1 MSSCSFGHR
10 ALVFKKSRSNNGTT
24 SLATKRQ
31 PNRRASLTRAFN
43 PAQDGR
49 YAMSAALYARDAT
62 QLASVVQIVETVPQ
76 IAWRTLVH
84 MVCLTVHR
92 RDVIATLSFLLPQQS
107 RQSSQ
112 DSQACLLEAALC
124 CIKLTPCTMSYEYF
138 SSATLC
144 PPARPLD
151 SAHTPC
157 GIAGIGFFDGDIPC
171 PYDVL
176 HAFEAIHTELRVHQ
190 NVRGAL
196 QAAFAVIWADHTF
209 RVTAGRSTLGNDPK
223 GRAFGMSVRR
233 ALGLGTFFWSTTLR
247 AELAGYAQL
256 AAIAQS
262 FVPPRS
268 DVVDLC
274 RMAFDTVIGQR
285 FFNPYSLVTA
295 IVMALMF
302 ADMPTESA
310 RPDPTALPL
319 MQSVRIGD
327 KASPALSPEDWVLA
341 DHCVVDRSG
350 HTTRTLLD
358 RSQTEETGCLAKLE
372 DRMLYVLTPAWKA
385 HFPRAQENYAPP
397 QADDSSATDSTN
409 CGSPQ
414 ASCE

>member
-10 ALVFKKSRSNNGTT
+10 ALVVKKSRSDSSSTTT

-43 PAQDGR
+43 PTRDGR
-49 YAMSAALYARDAT
+49 YAMSAALYKRDAA
-62 QLASVVQIVETVPQ
+62 QLASVMQIAETVPQ
-76 IAWRTLVH
+76 VAWCTLVH

-92 RDVIATLSFLLPQQS
+92 RHVIEALSFLIPQQN

-112 DSQACLLEAALC
+112 DGQTCLLEAALC
-124 CIKLTPCTMSYEYF
+124 CTRLMPCTMSYEYF

-144 PPARPLD
+144 PPTRPLD
-151 SAHTPC
+151 STHTPC
-157 GIAGIGFFDGDIPC
+157 GIVGIGFFDGNIQC

-176 HAFEAIHTELRVHQ
+176 QAFEAIHTELRVHH
-190 NVRGAL
+190 NVRGGL
-196 QAAFAVIWADHTF
+196 QAAFAVIWADRTF
-209 RVTAGRSTLGNDPK
+209 RVTASRSALGNDPK
-223 GRAFGMSVRR
+223 GRAFGVSVRR
-233 ALGLGTFFWSTTLR
+233 ALGLDTFFWSTTLR
-247 AELAGYAQL
+247 AELAVYAQL

-295 IVMALMF
+295 IIMALMF
-302 ADMPTESA
+302 ADTPTEA
-310 RPDPTALPL
+310 AQPDPDSLPL
-319 MQSVRIGD
+319 MQTVHRSE

-341 DHCVVDRSG
+341 DHCVVDCSG

-372 DRMLYVLTPAWKA
+372 DRMLYVLMPAWQA
-385 HFPRAQENYAPP
+385 HFPRTQATYVPP
-397 QADDSSATDSTN
+397 PADDESATDSTN
-409 CGSPQ
+409 CGSP
-414 ASCE
+414 